1 MYCLYD
7 DCILTEL
14 EDYRTIKD
22 KNRHYFYK
30 HYDDVVKLF
39 KIYYNFTN
47 INIYKIES
55 RIYFKEIKHLKKYA
69 LKNKEKC
76 YLSKII
82 NYIRYK
88 LPFECY
94 KLICD
99 YVGIK
104 LDRYGNVLELELHKD
119 PNLYVFD
126 LDNLNIAYYRFNS
139 VIYYCSLIEVSTTST
154 GKDLLRKYN
163 LMNLE

>member
-1 MYCLYD
+1 MYCLHN

-55 RIYFKEIKHLKKYA
+55 RIYFKEIKHVK
-69 LKNKEKC
+69 KNKENC
-76 YLSKII
+76 ILSKIL

-88 LPFECY
+88 LPLECY

-104 LDRYGNVLELELHKD
+104 LDRYGNVLELELYKN

-126 LDNLNIAYYRFNS
+126 LNKINIAKCIYNS
-139 VIYYCSLIEVSTTST
+139 INNKSIPVEVVDSLLELYISLIEH
-154 GKDLLRKYN
+154 
-163 LMNLE
+163 